1 MITNS
6 PDATID
12 SNDFIIKAMRT
23 LKQRLDLELADL
35 KAYKL
40 PEGLQGSALAQEKAY
55 HKGCLDTAQKFRQ
68 MIKDMGV

>member
-1 MITNS
+1 
-6 PDATID
+6 
-12 SNDFIIKAMRT
+12 MRT

-55 HKGCLDTAQKFRQ
+55 HKGCLDTAAKFRQ

>member
-12 SNDFIIKAMRT
+12 SNDFIKQSMSK
-23 LKQRLDLELADL
+23 LKQRLEIEENDI

>member
-23 LKQRLDLELADL
+23 LKQRLDLEIADL
-35 KAYKL
+35 KNYKY
-40 PEGLQGSALAQEKAY
+40 PENLQGSQLAQEKAY
-55 HKGCLDTAQKFRQ
+55 HKGAEDEVLKFRQ